1 MHARV
6 PQWACCRKRLG
17 PGNIFPDGT
26 VYIHNVIPRTMKTA
40 TTLLL
45 ICALGTAAAQE
56 GMTAAQYD
64 AIKAALVPA
73 GAMGHPSPPTL
84 RGTSRDADSCGCWVA
99 PDTSWTTIDL
109 GTQWNASN
117 GFNNGDDG
125 SHGPINLPFTF
136 QIYGASYTQAY
147 ININGNISFG
157 NPLSGYTSS
166 PFPMNGPTL
175 IAPFWADVDL
185 RAQGPDINTVQYKLT
200 PTALLVSW
208 SNVGY
213 YNLQTDK
220 LNSFQLIISDGEDP
234 VIPGGNNV
242 SFCYGSM
249 EWTTGSASGGTSGFG
264 GTAATVGAN
273 KGDFMQFL
281 QVGRFDH
288 AGDDWGGPFANPGGV
303 GWLTGRHFSFSTATE
318 AIAPIFV
325 SINCDTMEVEV
336 GSSYDYPMMVV
347 AGGGGQ
353 VITAGAECPGIAA
366 FQPVVTN
373 VTGGAKIS
381 ATLTPAASELG
392 LHAIVFTAHNN
403 APVPL
408 NSTYTVYVRVVPATT
423 VGVASLADPA
433 GFTLQ
438 PNPAED
444 QVLLTWSVAQCPQ
457 HVQVFAMDGALVLE
471 QAVGANATQ
480 MQVNLQHLPAGLFT
494 IRAVGANS
502 AVAKRLMHIAA
513 Q

>member
-1 MHARV
+1 MHPSV
-6 PQWACCRKRLG
+6 PHRTTGGKNLG

-64 AIKAALVPA
+64 AIKAALVPP

-84 RGTSRDADSCGCWVA
+84 RGTNRDADSCGCWVA

-109 GTQWNASN
+109 GTQWNAS

-125 SHGPINLPFTF
+125 SHGPIDLPFTF
-136 QIYGASYTQAY
+136 QIYGASYTQVY

-157 NPLSGYTSS
+157 NQLGTYTSS
-166 PFPMNGPTL
+166 PFPMEGPTL

-185 RAQGPDINTVQYKLT
+185 RATGPGINTVQYKLT

-208 SNVGY
+208 KNVGY
-213 YNLQTDK
+213 YNQQTDK
-220 LNSFQLIISDGEDP
+220 LNSFQLIISDGGDP

-242 SFCYGSM
+242 AFCYGSM
-249 EWTTGSASGGTSGFG
+249 EWTTGSASGGISGFG

-273 KGDFMQFL
+273 KGDFMQYL

-288 AGDDWGGPFANPGGV
+288 AGDDWGGPFATPGGV

-325 SINCDTMEVEV
+325 GINCDTMEVEV
-336 GSSYDYPMMVV
+336 GTSYDYPMMVV
-347 AGGGGQ
+347 AGGNGQ

-373 VTGGAKIS
+373 VTGGAKIN
-381 ATLTPAASELG
+381 ATFTPAASELG
-392 LHAIVFTAHNN
+392 LHTIVFTAHND

-408 NSTYTVYVRVVPATT
+408 NSAYTAYVRVVPAST
-423 VGVASLADPA
+423 VGLAGLADA
-433 GFTLQ
+433 TTFSLQ
-438 PNPAED
+438 PNPAGD
-444 QVLLTWSVAQCPQ
+444 QVQLTWPAAQRPQ
-457 HVQVFAMDGALVLE
+457 HVQVFATDGTLVME
-471 QAVGANATQ
+471 QAVGASATQ
-480 MQVNLQHLPAGLFT
+480 MQLNLQHLPAGLYT
-494 IRAVGANS
+494 IRAIGTNNT
-502 AVAKRLMHIAA
+502 VAKRLMHIAA